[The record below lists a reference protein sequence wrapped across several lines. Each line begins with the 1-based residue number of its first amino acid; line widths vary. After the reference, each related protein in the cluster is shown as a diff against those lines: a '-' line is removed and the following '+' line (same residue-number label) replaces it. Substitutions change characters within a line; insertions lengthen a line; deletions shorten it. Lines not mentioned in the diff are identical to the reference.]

1 MRHIT
6 IKTIRLTF
14 LLERCAKHQIGVIA
28 SIIRYNLLQKTET
41 FSKESVEMSRR
52 KNYPSLEE
60 FMVDFYREFKYGAN
74 QIIDA
79 IDSQSHSILIN
90 ALKYYK
96 IDYKEFEEFDVSLEL
111 NMFLKALYNGYCNG
125 DDVIIDSFES
135 AVKADELLSNMDV
148 SIACDTLHIKC
159 YDNVKLTHI
168 IGDDKILNTA
178 NAIAMLIHDA
188 SYNLIYKGDCSSKIP
203 FYDFLTNLIIQNCGF
218 VPRIIHFYDKTI
230 SVRGANEY
238 KVYSINKI
246 KENLRLWQ

>member
-14 LLERCAKHQIGVIA
+14 LLERCAKHQIGEIA

-60 FMVDFYREFKYGAN
+60 FMVDFYREFKYGSN

-79 IDSQSHSILIN
+79 IDSQSYYILIH

-96 IDYKEFEEFDVSLEL
+96 IDYKEFEELDVAFDL
-111 NMFLKALYNGYCNG
+111 NKFMKALYNGYCNG

-168 IGDDKILNTA
+168 IGEDKILATA
-178 NAIAMLIHDA
+178 NAIVMLIYDA
-188 SYNLIYKGDCSSKIP
+188 SYNVIYKGDCSSKIP
-203 FYDFLTNLIIQNCGF
+203 LYDFLTNLIIQNCGF
-218 VPRIIHFYDKTI
+218 IPRILHFYDKTI

>member
-6 IKTIRLTF
+6 LKTIKLTF
-14 LLERCAKHQIGVIA
+14 LLERSAKHQIGEIA
-28 SIIRYNLLQKTET
+28 SIIRYNLLQKTEI
-41 FSKESVEMSRR
+41 FSKESVEMSRK
-52 KNYPSLEE
+52 KNYRSLED
-60 FMVDFYREFKYGAN
+60 FMLDFYREFKYGAE

-79 IDSQSHSILIN
+79 LDYKSYSILIN
-90 ALKYYK
+90 ALTYYK
-96 IDYKEFEEFDVSLEL
+96 IEYKEFDACEISFNL
-111 NMFLKALYNGYCNG
+111 NDLIKALYNSYCNG

-135 AVKADELLSNMDV
+135 AVKAGEILSNMDM
-148 SIACDTLHIKC
+148 SIACDELNIRC
-159 YDNVKLTHI
+159 YENVKLTHI

-203 FYDFLTNLIIQNCGF
+203 LYDFLTNLIIQNCGF

>member
-14 LLERCAKHQIGVIA
+14 LLERCAKHQIGEIA

-41 FSKESVEMSRR
+41 FSKESVEMIRR

-60 FMVDFYREFKYGAN
+60 FMVDFYREFKYGAT

-79 IDSQSHSILIN
+79 IDSQSYSILIN

-96 IDYKEFEEFDVSLEL
+96 IDYKEFEELDVAFDL
-111 NMFLKALYNGYCNG
+111 NKFMNALYNGYCNG
-125 DDVIIDSFES
+125 DDVIIDSFEY

-148 SIACDTLHIKC
+148 SIACDTLPIKC
-159 YDNVKLTHI
+159 YDNVKLTHN
-168 IGDDKILNTA
+168 IGEDKILATS
-178 NAIAMLIHDA
+178 NAIVMLIYDA
-188 SYNLIYKGDCSSKIP
+188 SYNVIYKRECSSKIAL
-203 FYDFLTNLIIQNCGF
+203 YDFLTNLIIQNCGF
-218 VPRIIHFYDKTI
+218 IPRIIHFYDKTI